1 VRSLAAA
8 LAAFILIPL
17 HAASASAA
25 ATPPWR
31 QPKPDLTLAILDTGR
46 VAMPDSYAWEGG
58 GENKREWPILAFL
71 IRHPGGTLLIDS
83 GCNPAFGR
91 GQERA
96 YAGWMYPIA
105 KLLFDFP
112 TMNADQDAASQL
124 RRLGVEPDSLRAVVL
139 THMHIDHAGGVAAI
153 PVSVPVYVG
162 EGELQEFEHW
172 NADLRGF
179 HRKDIET
186 GHHYLTVPWQEK
198 PLLGFDRSWDV
209 FEDGSVVVIEAPGH
223 TPGSLMVLVNLE
235 TRPVL
240 ITGDVV
246 YTHHNYEIP
255 APKGKILLHAA
266 DWDETWAM
274 DAITRIRKIH
284 LNHPEVLLL
293 LSHDWEQFPSLK
305 IAPEVYR

>member
-1 VRSLAAA
+1 VRLLAAA

-17 HAASASAA
+17 HVASASAVA
-25 ATPPWR
+25 APPWR
-31 QPKPDLTLAILDTGR
+31 QPKPDLTLAILDMGR
-46 VAMPDSYAWEGG
+46 IAMPDSYAWEGG
-58 GENKREWPILAFL
+58 GETKREWPILAFL
-71 IRHPGGTLLIDS
+71 IRHPGGTLLIDA

-105 KLLFDFP
+105 KLVFDFP
-112 TMNADQDAASQL
+112 TMDADQDAASQIQ
-124 RRLGVEPDSLRAVVL
+124 RLGVEPDSLRAVVL
-139 THMHIDHAGGVAAI
+139 THMHVDHAGGVATI

-172 NADLRGF
+172 NADLRGY

-186 GHHYLTVPWQEK
+186 GHHFLTVPWQEK

-235 TRPVL
+235 TRPLL

-255 APKGKILLHAA
+255 APKGKIFLHAA

-274 DAITRIRKIH
+274 DAIMRLRKIH
-284 LNHPEVLLL
+284 QNHPEMLLL